1 MLSKLMGILP
11 CATTLCGRRLAS
23 STTDPSR
30 VLEAIELE
38 ILTTRNA
45 IDVCDET
52 CEKLGAE
59 YKRPTTT
66 PARKKA
72 IEAELQQ
79 TFKFK
84 ELKTKRLTYLVN
96 QSNTL
101 DMTSESLSMAS
112 INKDTLL
119 AMRDATRESTRV
131 MGQLGSHDHILRI
144 REDLDEAHTQMNE
157 ITEAISAPVTV
168 TSKKEDELI
177 MSQVNAFLHNPPTAT
192 TDPPSLFYAPAVYST
207 PPMSSTTP
215 SSSAT
220 PYSSSS
226 SVPSSSQHAP
236 PQKLHNL

>member
-1 MLSKLMGILP
+1 MLMLSKLMGILP

-72 IEAELQQ
+72 IELEL
-79 TFKFK
+79 
-84 ELKTKRLTYLVN
+84 
-96 QSNTL
+96 
-101 DMTSESLSMAS
+101 
-112 INKDTLL
+112 
-119 AMRDATRESTRV
+119 DATRESTKV

-144 REDLDEAHTQMNE
+144 REDLDEVHTQMNE
-157 ITEAISAPVTV
+157 ITEAISAPITV
-168 TSKKEDELI
+168 TTKKEDELI

-207 PPMSSTTP
+207 PPTASSIP

-226 SVPSSSQHAP
+226 SVLSSSPHAP
-236 PQKLHNL
+236 LSSPLQKLHEL